1 MPTPDNLSRGDLGK
15 IWKAIRDLRHATPL
29 NKASIGRGGLRV
41 HSGGV
46 ITIENGG
53 LKVTGTAEIIGKLIA
68 SGTIEFNGPV
78 KITGPLDIS
87 GLTQIMGDLR
97 VLTGGKI
104 TAGSITLNPDGSAKF
119 GTMTIDP
126 TGKITSGSATIN
138 PDGSAKFGTMTVDPT
153 GKITSGLFVLN
164 PDGSAKFGD
173 LLIGADGTIT
183 TGVTVIDTTGR
194 AEFGSFIIDPASTK
208 LIEAPGGYLFSNG
221 PDSVGL
227 ASSGTSSVALGTLF
241 AELNFGG
248 TGGVTSVVRAEQ
260 GLINLNA
267 PQTSVNGNLVVTG
280 LSNLNGN
287 MYSHATA
294 NFTGPIIHS
303 AITNNSNAGNLYV
316 DANGRY
322 WRSSSASRYKLDQ
335 QLMTLPDSLLDPV
348 MKDWIDAG
356 SQVRFDALNNEPRP
370 FREHDQMEYD
380 SINLRR
386 VPGMVAEDV
395 AAAGGEAFVT
405 YDSDGQVEGFA
416 YDRFALAR
424 TQILAEQLAAERVRN
439 DALEARLKALEDR
452 LPA

>member
-1 MPTPDNLSRGDLGK
+1 MTKIDNLAKSNFREIDKRL
-15 IWKAIRDLRHATPL
+15 RDNLHSTPL

-53 LKVTGTAEIIGKLIA
+53 LRVTGSAEIIGSLIA

-87 GLTQIMGDLR
+87 GLTQIMGDLQ

-104 TAGSITLNPDGSAKF
+104 TAGSITLNPDGSANF
-119 GTMTIDP
+119 GTMTI
-126 TGKITSGSATIN
+126 
-138 PDGSAKFGTMTVDPT
+138 DPT

-183 TGVTVIDTTGR
+183 TGDTVIDTTGR
-194 AEFGSFIIDPASTK
+194 AEFGTFIIDPSSDR
-208 LIEAPGGYLFSNG
+208 LIQAPGGWLFTSG
-221 PDSVGL
+221 PDSLGL
-227 ASSGTSSVALGTLF
+227 ASSDTSSVNLNGSY
-241 AELNFGG
+241 AELNYNGS
-248 TGGVTSVVRAEQ
+248 SVVRAEA
-260 GLINLNA
+260 GIINLNA
-267 PQTSVNGNLVVTG
+267 PQTSVNGNLTVTG
-280 LSNLNGN
+280 LSHLNGN

-294 NFTGPIIHS
+294 NFSGPIVHS
-303 AITNNSNAGNLYV
+303 AITNNSNAANLHV

-335 QLMTLPDSLLDPV
+335 QQMELPLSLLDPV

-356 SQVRFDALNNEPRP
+356 SQARFDALNNEPRP

-380 SINLRR
+380 SISLRR

-395 AAAGGEAFVT
+395 AAAAGEAFVT
-405 YDSDGQVEGFA
+405 YDSADQVEGFA

-424 TQILAEQLAAERVRN
+424 TQLLAEQVRDLAQQIAAERARN
-439 DALEARLKALEDR
+439 DAIAQAMESALARIGKLEATA
-452 LPA
+452 AS